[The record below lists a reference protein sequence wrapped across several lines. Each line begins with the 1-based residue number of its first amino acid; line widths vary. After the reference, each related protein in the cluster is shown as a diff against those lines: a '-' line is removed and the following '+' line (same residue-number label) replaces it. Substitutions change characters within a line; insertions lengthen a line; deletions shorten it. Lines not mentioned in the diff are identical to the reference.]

1 MKTKKLSYVVG
12 LTIALAITNTLVLQK
27 GQNSFLLTLA
37 NVETLSSENN
47 PQQESGEN
55 KNNWIIGQEMV
66 GRRICIRG
74 HSIVAPTTGCSYD
87 CSEYA
92 YINCCESSSESNCC
106 NRAFHDTRC
115 K

>member
-1 MKTKKLSYVVG
+1 MG

-55 KNNWIIGQEMV
+55 KNNWIIGQEME
-66 GRRICIRG
+66 GRRVCIRG
-74 HSIVAPTTGCSYD
+74 HSIVSPTTGCSYD

-92 YINCCESSSESNCC
+92 YFNCCKSSSESNCC
-106 NRAFHDTRC
+106 NRAFHDAIC